1 MNQLF
6 KTLKIKIMKKSLFIL
21 TVILSTM
28 MLSCKPQDETGGGDN
43 SGNSGGGNDVNL
55 MGIYNPEK
63 KIKK

>member
-1 MNQLF
+1 
-6 KTLKIKIMKKSLFIL
+6 MKKSLFIL